1 MRTWLYHL
9 IFLYL
14 FDFKNGKI
22 DGRHDKHNSQVEANK
37 HLKMEIKDRQ
47 GQTRQLLTK
56 HQNLCQQAQVS

>member
-14 FDFKNGKI
+14 FDFKNDKI
-22 DGRHDKHNSQVEANK
+22 DDKHDRHSSQVEANK

-47 GQTRQLLTK
+47 GQTRQLLTQ